1 MVHNLQG
8 IEFER
13 GSEAGLT
20 PRAIRGAGEKSGGVG
35 TTRELRL
42 RCRVSG
48 GRGEFDTRDACE
60 IRRRESAVREVSAP
74 TATSGVLAR
83 GEECAEVL

>member
-35 TTRELRL
+35 TARELRL

-48 GRGEFDTRDACE
+48 GRGN
-60 IRRRESAVREVSAP
+60 SVRVSA
-74 TATSGVLAR
+74 SELG
-83 GEECAEVL
+83 GENRR